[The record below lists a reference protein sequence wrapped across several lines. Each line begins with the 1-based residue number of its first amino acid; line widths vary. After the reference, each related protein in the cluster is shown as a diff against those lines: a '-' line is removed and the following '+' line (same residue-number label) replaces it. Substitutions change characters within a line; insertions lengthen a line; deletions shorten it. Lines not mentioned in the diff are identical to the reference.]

1 MNKEQKTTQA
11 ILNNHLAQFKVIER
25 ALESAKKK
33 GLKKVDLKAF
43 GDGENEDEY
52 MEQEEIDRQAEIERQ
67 EEVID

>member
-25 ALESAKKK
+25 AIK
-33 GLKKVDLKAF
+33 GQF

-52 MEQEEIDRQAEIERQ
+52 MEQEEIDRQAEIVRNEPSG
-67 EEVID
+67 EGY